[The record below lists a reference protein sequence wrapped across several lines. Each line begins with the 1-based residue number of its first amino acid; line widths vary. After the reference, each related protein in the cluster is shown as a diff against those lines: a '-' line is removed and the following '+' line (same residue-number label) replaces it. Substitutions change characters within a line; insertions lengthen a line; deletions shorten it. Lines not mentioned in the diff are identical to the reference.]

1 MSLRPGPATLAL
13 LLALVLVV
21 LAAAGD
27 LGAALLRPLAPHLAW
42 LFP

>member
-1 MSLRPGPATLAL
+1 MLAL
-13 LLALVLVV
+13 LAGLVLVA

-27 LGAALLRPLAPHLAW
+27 LGAGLLRPLAPHLAW